1 VSRAPCV
8 GPDPAPLRRRIPAF
22 LVDQLVVFVAVVGPL
37 AAVGVRGF
45 FVAGDIRTAVF
56 VALMLV
62 AFAYHFTLEWLTA
75 ETVGKR
81 LFGLRVVADDGEP
94 LNAWRSFVRNALRLV
109 DGLGYW
115 SVAVLVICYRGD
127 GKRLGDVFGRSLVVR
142 RESAT

>member
-1 VSRAPCV
+1 MSRAPCV
-8 GPDPAPLRRRIPAF
+8 GPDPASLRRRIPAF

-45 FVAGDIRTAVF
+45 LVPGETRTAVF
-56 VALMLV
+56 VALMLA
-62 AFAYHFTLEWLTA
+62 AFTYHFTLEWLTA

-81 LFGLRVVADDGEP
+81 LFGLRVVDDDGGA
-94 LNAWRSFVRNALRLV
+94 LGAWRSFVRNALRLI

-115 SVAVLVICYRGD
+115 SVAVLVIVYRGD

-142 RESAT
+142 REP